1 MPKPIG
7 EKEAQRRALRE
18 DQAAKRIA
26 RRVLLEAGLSASKGW
41 KEVVQDR
48 NGDPNAKAARV
59 EPAAPHKA
67 KPPVTLAAQGAKPK
81 PKRKRAKSMGQSKF
95 DRNAY
100 QREYMRKRR
109 AAEKAAKK

>member
-18 DQAAKRIA
+18 EQAAKRIA
-26 RRVLLEAGLSASKGW
+26 RRVLHEAGLSASKQW
-41 KEVVQDR
+41 KEVVP
-48 NGDPNAKAARV
+48 NPNAEAATV
-59 EPAAPHKA
+59 HDKA

-81 PKRKRAKSMGQSKF
+81 PKRKRAKTKSQAKF

-100 QREYMRKRR
+100 QREYMREYR
-109 AAEKAAKK
+109 AKEKARKAKEPKP